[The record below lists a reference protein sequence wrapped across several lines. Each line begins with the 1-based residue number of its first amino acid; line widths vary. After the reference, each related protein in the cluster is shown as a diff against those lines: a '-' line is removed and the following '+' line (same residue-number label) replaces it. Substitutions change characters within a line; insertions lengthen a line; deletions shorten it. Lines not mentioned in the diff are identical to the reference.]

1 MPNITVTVLFHWTLL
16 LNTQLTNLEKRR
28 IICIF
33 FFFGWFKEFVE
44 AHLLCHTQVVILL
57 LCLLF
62 YWAQFVNHF
71 VNIPFIVYQINTWNI
86 GLLFP
91 LFHGLSTFFYLE

>member
-33 FFFGWFKEFVE
+33 FFGWFKEFVE
-44 AHLLCHTQVVILL
+44 AHVLCHTQVVILL

-71 VNIPFIVYQINTWNI
+71 VNIPFIVLTK
-86 GLLFP
+86 LT
-91 LFHGLSTFFYLE
+91 HGTLVYSSLYFMVCRLSYI